1 MKELTLLMAGLIFFH
16 AQGIEARNERSKH
29 ERLPDPPR
37 SSNLSSEQPAAEHA
51 LAVFYVVPSDV
62 AYERSVHQRIIEAT
76 QDVHAWYQCASG
88 GLTWKLAFP
97 EIVRV
102 YFADHTREF
111 YRDNGN
117 WWGSLLAEMG
127 SKGLPIWSPGTVA
140 AVWARGAGFWAGAA
154 QWCGIDCGVALL
166 GVEMFPEFN
175 RSEWSGGTCP
185 GEVGVGAWP
194 CTPDGAYAHELG
206 HTVGLPHPYDV
217 PSTHD
222 DAFHSVM
229 QTHWNYPNFA
239 FGSESPW
246 GFLTLERQTLR
257 SNPFMHTDIDL
268 FQLHPGCDVV
278 NLPSSGEAPIADF
291 QLDADGLVLST
302 TNLSQGGSLYYW
314 TFGDGSVSNE
324 LNPIHTYG
332 QSANF
337 PVALRVSGD
346 NSVIDLAQGEAALGA
361 CPSFIAK
368 VTINL
373 GPLAND
379 DALTL
384 LSTLTPSPTSNGVHP
399 PTEDVTLWVGR
410 FHTTIPAGSFKPA
423 KGRQLEFDGIL
434 QGVNVKARI
443 RPLGKSRFR
452 ITVDANGAELA
463 GLESR
468 SAIGLTIGD
477 DSWCGAV
484 AVE

>member
-1 MKELTLLMAGLIFFH
+1 M
-16 AQGIEARNERSKH
+16 
-29 ERLPDPPR
+29 
-37 SSNLSSEQPAAEHA
+37 
-51 LAVFYVVPSDV
+51 
-62 AYERSVHQRIIEAT
+62 
-76 QDVHAWYQCASG
+76 
-88 GLTWKLAFP
+88 
-97 EIVRV
+97 
-102 YFADHTREF
+102 
-111 YRDNGN
+111 
-117 WWGSLLAEMG
+117 
-127 SKGLPIWSPGTVA
+127 
-140 AVWARGAGFWAGAA
+140 
-154 QWCGIDCGVALL
+154 
-166 GVEMFPEFN
+166 
-175 RSEWSGGTCP
+175 
-185 GEVGVGAWP
+185 
-194 CTPDGAYAHELG
+194 
-206 HTVGLPHPYDV
+206 
-217 PSTHD
+217 
-222 DAFHSVM
+222 
-229 QTHWNYPNFA
+229 
-239 FGSESPW
+239 
-246 GFLTLERQTLR
+246 
-257 SNPFMHTDIDL
+257 
-268 FQLHPGCDVV
+268 
-278 NLPSSGEAPIADF
+278 
-291 QLDADGLVLST
+291 
-302 TNLSQGGSLYYW
+302 
-314 TFGDGSVSNE
+314 
-324 LNPIHTYG
+324 
-332 QSANF
+332 
-337 PVALRVSGD
+337 SGD

-468 SAIGLTIGD
+468 SAVGLTIGD